1 MVKSSL
7 DAQIKEIKQLIFVVW
22 ELREKCPWDR
32 KQTFQTLKNLTIEE
46 TYELCDEIERL
57 SYEGIKEELGDLLLH
72 IIFYAKIGSE
82 NNKFNIGLIAREI
95 RKKLI
100 RRHPHVYGDKKIKN
114 SKEVKSNWE
123 KIKLKEGKSS
133 ILDGVPTNLPPLLK
147 AHRIQDKVSSVGFD
161 WKKSEDVL
169 KKLDEEIREFK
180 EEIENND
187 KNNLEDEFGDIL
199 FSLINLSR
207 HYNINPYDALQK
219 SNTKFINRFKYIE
232 KRAKKMKKE
241 LSKISLKEIEVLWED
256 SKKRS

>member
-7 DAQIKEIKQLIFVVW
+7 DAQINEIKQLIFVVW

>member
-1 MVKSSL
+1 M
-7 DAQIKEIKQLIFVVW
+7 
-22 ELREKCPWDR
+22 
-32 KQTFQTLKNLTIEE
+32 
-46 TYELCDEIERL
+46 
-57 SYEGIKEELGDLLLH
+57 
-72 IIFYAKIGSE
+72 
-82 NNKFNIGLIAREI
+82 
-95 RKKLI
+95 
-100 RRHPHVYGDKKIKN
+100 
-114 SKEVKSNWE
+114 
-123 KIKLKEGKSS
+123 
-133 ILDGVPTNLPPLLK
+133 DGVPTNLPPLLK